1 MNLEIDM
8 QQVNKAEFNDE
19 GNPLGLKES
28 LTNIG
33 LAVLILALAY
43 GLVNLLL
50 LPVKFP

>member
-1 MNLEIDM
+1 M

-33 LAVLILALAY
+33 LAVLMLALAY